1 MQKFFIPTLLA
12 GSLMMSGCAAGIGGD
27 PFGGLLGTVLG
38 GGTTTQGS
46 SNDFERAAVDSC
58 GQEASRYGRVS
69 ITNVELSSRDTVR
82 VDGNVQGNDRY
93 QRRFTC
99 SFRSDGRI
107 VDFRID

>member
-1 MQKFFIPTLLA
+1 MHKFFIPTLLA
-12 GSLMMSGCAAGIGGD
+12 GGLMMSGCAAGIGGD
-27 PFGGLLGTVLG
+27 PLGGLLSTVLG

-46 SNDFERAAVDSC
+46 SNEFERVAVDSC
-58 GQEASRYGRVS
+58 GREAQRYGRVS
-69 ITNVELSSRDTVR
+69 ISNVGLVSRDTVR
-82 VDGNVQGNDRY
+82 VDGSVQANNQY